1 MLLDAVAGIL
11 LQTHCVFSIRS
22 DQSRMGVRGCVCVYA
37 CVSVRVYGLHV
48 CTCVCVYMCMR
59 VRVYVCTGEC
69 VYVCMRVRA
78 YACVYACM
86 CVCARM

>member
-37 CVSVRVYGLHV
+37 YA
-48 CTCVCVYMCMR
+48 
-59 VRVYVCTGEC
+59 
-69 VYVCMRVRA
+69 CMRVRA
-78 YACVYACM
+78 YVSMLECMRNYVCVY
-86 CVCARM
+86 VNV